1 MDTCSMWLLNE
12 NDEEVNAVNVDCEIQ
27 EPNTIKVT
35 SMSKDELKQNLI
47 DEISNWQRRF
57 W

>member
-1 MDTCSMWLLNE
+1 MWLLNE
-12 NDEEVNAVNVDCEIQ
+12 KDEEVNAVNVDCEIQ

-47 DEISNWQRRF
+47 DEISNWQWRF